1 MVVVSARAL
10 VVEVRL
16 GQRGGIG
23 VARPAILLLA
33 AIGGPAEGPARVRA
47 RAGLRNATH
56 SPWEH
61 SPALHQ
67 SPRLTRSKRVLRHAR
82 KWSSLHMSYQSTQ
95 HCPSDARSRGER
107 GHQGRDTASTT
118 GVQWHK

>member
-23 VARPAILLLA
+23 LARPAILLLA
-33 AIGGPAEGPARVRA
+33 AAGGPGASQRA

-56 SPWEH
+56 SP
-61 SPALHQ
+61 
-67 SPRLTRSKRVLRHAR
+67 
-82 KWSSLHMSYQSTQ
+82 
-95 HCPSDARSRGER
+95 RG
-107 GHQGRDTASTT
+107 GQGRDTQIVT
-118 GVQWHK
+118 

>member
-1 MVVVSARAL
+1 MVVVPARAL

-23 VARPAILLLA
+23 LARPAILLLA
-33 AIGGPAEGPARVRA
+33 AISEGPARVRA

-82 KWSSLHMSYQSTQ
+82 K
-95 HCPSDARSRGER
+95 
-107 GHQGRDTASTT
+107 
-118 GVQWHK
+118 